1 MDFPGEKLILRL
13 WDTLAVSGVST
24 LLKPWQIKRE
34 GSAQIEIRRLELL
47 SMAQAEVDAEKIKD
61 GSKSLQDFMPRNNLL
76 LQKHSGD
83 SIEDRVEPILM
94 ASDVFEKSIEQMI
107 GDNVRKSINVSK
119 AVLYA
124 EDHLKHKAGLGTDT
138 AVEKDWVHRWREL
151 VGNVSS
157 EEMQRLWGRLLAEEV
172 ESPGSFSLR
181 CLEFIKNLSRQE
193 AHLIERLAKVSFN
206 KNIWGDDDVL
216 EEFGFSFDDLMELQ
230 GLGVISGV
238 EAEALISSVPFADLE
253 EGRFRTLIVL
263 SNKKLLVIKSDDSNS
278 VNYKSYLVTKLG
290 QQLLKL
296 SSVDPEI
303 GFFKKFSEMLISK
316 GFSVILVKYYEV
328 ESGYF
333 EWEDDDDDDE
343 LKLNL

>member
-47 SMAQAEVDAEKIKD
+47 SMAQAETDAEKIKD
-61 GSKSLQDFMPRNNLL
+61 GSKCLQDFVPRNNLL
-76 LQKHSGD
+76 LQKRSND
-83 SIEDRVEPILM
+83 SIEDRVEPVLM
-94 ASDVFEKSIEQMI
+94 VSEVFEKSIEQMV
-107 GDNVRKSINVSK
+107 GDNVRKNINISK
-119 AVLYA
+119 AVFYA
-124 EDHLKHKAGLGTDT
+124 EDHLKHKACPGADAT
-138 AVEKDWVHRWREL
+138 VEKDWVHRWREL

-172 ESPGSFSLR
+172 EAPGSFSLR

-193 AHLIERLAKVSFN
+193 AHLIERLAKISFI
-206 KNIWGDDDVL
+206 KNLWGDDDVL

-238 EAEALISSVPFADLE
+238 EAESLISSVPSIDE
-253 EGRFRTLIVL
+253 EDGRFRTLIVL
-263 SNKKLLVIKSDDSNS
+263 PNKKLLVIESDNAKSVD
-278 VNYKSYLVTKLG
+278 YKSYLVTRLG
-290 QQLLKL
+290 QQLLRL

-303 GFFKKFSEMLISK
+303 EFFKKFSRLLMLK
-316 GFSVILVKYYEV
+316 GYSVILVRYFEGDEGYYE
-328 ESGYF
+328 
-333 EWEDDDDDDE
+333 WEEEEDE
-343 LKLNL
+343 LKLGL

>member
-47 SMAQAEVDAEKIKD
+47 SMAQAEVDAEKIKE

-76 LQKHSGD
+76 LQKHSND
-83 SIEDRVEPILM
+83 SIDDRVEPVLIV
-94 ASDVFEKSIEQMI
+94 SEVFEKTIEQMI
-107 GDNVRKSINVSK
+107 GDNVRKNINISK
-119 AVLYA
+119 AVFYA
-124 EDHLKHKAGLGTDT
+124 EDHLKHKASPGSDT

-193 AHLIERLAKVSFN
+193 AHLIERLAKISFR
-206 KNIWGDDDVL
+206 KNLWGDDDVL

-238 EAEALISSVPFADLE
+238 EAESLMSSVPSIDSE

-263 SNKKLLVIKSDDSNS
+263 SSKKLLVIQSDDAKS
-278 VNYKSYLVTKLG
+278 VDYKSYLVTRLG
-290 QQLLKL
+290 QQLLRL

-303 GFFKKFSEMLISK
+303 EFFKKFSKMLMLE
-316 GFSVILVKYYEV
+316 GYSVILVSYV
-328 ESGYF
+328 EGDDGYF
-333 EWEDDDDDDE
+333 EWEEEEDE
-343 LKLNL
+343 LKLGL